1 MNSIIK
7 VIDVDENKLLDKKGY
22 EKKNDDL
29 LFFHIFI
36 ESEFLE

>member
-7 VIDVDENKLLDKKGY
+7 VIDVDENKLLDKKDY